1 MNLSIANITAA
12 SITTT
17 GNAAITGSLSAADL
31 TCNSIKSP
39 SAASGVEIRSVG
51 NAILAKVFDSGQT
64 QLYNSLDVSTNVTIG
79 GNLTLTGHLAA
90 KPFVSLRVITGGG
103 TPSTATVIGT
113 PGASLVTP
121 YGYISNVTLA
131 RGTAGATNAFIYTFT
146 WTTPHPLGINYI
158 VNAVFRTG
166 SSTDPQPAGVITTN
180 VTSSTSFNVWIRT
193 TVGTTFPG
201 TPNVFAD
208 GTFYVY
214 TVP

>member
-1 MNLSIANITAA
+1 MNLSIADIT
-12 SITTT
+12 ST
-17 GNAAITGSLSAADL
+17 GNINAGSATVTNL

-64 QLYNSLDVSTNVTIG
+64 QLYNSLDVTGNTTIG
-79 GNLTLTGHLAA
+79 GNLTLTGYLAA

-103 TPSTATVIGT
+103 TPSTVNTSGVTIIGT

-121 YGYISNVTLA
+121 YGYNSNVTIA

-208 GTFYVY
+208 RTFYVY